1 MVFSERSLYASHC
14 SLSLFPLEK
23 TGVFFHSPLDRFSPL
38 QEQEGRFVRLPNTF
52 PTGSSHLLHKVLDM
66 QMNLSRIGP
75 LAPHLNDGQR
85 MNQQQGVKEPPQSI
99 GRPENVAEQ
108 RGGPGVLVLAPPMRL
123 LHMNQR
129 AWDLTSHIDH
139 GENGNDLSRTAKG
152 LLPAPLL
159 QLCAEIF
166 RHLKERTEAKDWEQ
180 FEVRRILGT
189 PERALMIHGFGVPGN
204 RGQEQPR
211 VVVVME
217 ELGIQKEDGNQQAK
231 ERFQFTDREHTV
243 VQCLAKGWT
252 NKEISCEL
260 GIAMPTVK
268 EHIRH
273 IMEKTKST
281 TRTGVLAQI
290 FRS

>member
-1 MVFSERSLYASHC
+1 M
-14 SLSLFPLEK
+14 
-23 TGVFFHSPLDRFSPL
+23 
-38 QEQEGRFVRLPNTF
+38 
-52 PTGSSHLLHKVLDM
+52 
-66 QMNLSRIGP
+66 P
-75 LAPHLNDGQR
+75 LAVHFNDCQT
-85 MNQQQGVKEPPQSI
+85 MHQQQGVKEPTQSS
-99 GRPENVAEQ
+99 GLPENLAEP

-139 GENGNDLSRTAKG
+139 CENGNGISKAAKG

-166 RHLKERTEAKDWEQ
+166 RHLKDRTEAKDWEQ
-180 FEVRRILGT
+180 FEVRRMLGA
-189 PERALMIHGFGVPGN
+189 PERPLMIHGFGVPGN
-204 RGQEQPR
+204 KGQEQSR
-211 VVVVME
+211 VIIVME
-217 ELGIQKEDGNQQAK
+217 ELGSQNGNANQQAA
-231 ERFQFTDREHTV
+231 ERFQFTEREQGV

>member
-1 MVFSERSLYASHC
+1 MH
-14 SLSLFPLEK
+14 
-23 TGVFFHSPLDRFSPL
+23 
-38 QEQEGRFVRLPNTF
+38 
-52 PTGSSHLLHKVLDM
+52 
-66 QMNLSRIGP
+66 
-75 LAPHLNDGQR
+75 
-85 MNQQQGVKEPPQSI
+85 QQQGVKEPPQSS
-99 GRPENVAEQ
+99 GLPEKIAEP

-139 GENGNDLSRTAKG
+139 GENGNGTSKTAKG

-166 RHLKERTEAKDWEQ
+166 RHLKDRTEAKDWEQ

-189 PERALMIHGFGVPGN
+189 PERALVIHGFGVPGN
-204 RGQEQPR
+204 KGQEQSR
-211 VVVVME
+211 VIMVME
-217 ELGIQKEDGNQQAK
+217 ELGSQKGKGTQQAV
-231 ERFQFTDREHTV
+231 ERFQFTDREQGV
-243 VQCLAKGWT
+243 VQCLAKGLT
-252 NKEISCEL
+252 NKEISQEL

>member
-1 MVFSERSLYASHC
+1 MTVKFM
-14 SLSLFPLEK
+14 P
-23 TGVFFHSPLDRFSPL
+23 
-38 QEQEGRFVRLPNTF
+38 
-52 PTGSSHLLHKVLDM
+52 
-66 QMNLSRIGP
+66 
-75 LAPHLNDGQR
+75 
-85 MNQQQGVKEPPQSI
+85 QQQAMKESSKSSAL
-99 GRPENVAEQ
+99 PEEIAEQ
-108 RGGPGVLVLAPPMRL
+108 RGGPGVLVVAPPMRL

-139 GENGNDLSRTAKG
+139 CDNGNGISKAAKG

-159 QLCAEIF
+159 QLCVEIF
-166 RHLKERTEAKDWEQ
+166 RHLKYRTEAKDWEQ
-180 FEVRRILGT
+180 FEVRRMLGA
-189 PERALMIHGFGVPGN
+189 PERPLMIHGFGVPGN
-204 RGQEQPR
+204 KGQEQSR
-211 VVVVME
+211 VIIVME
-217 ELGIQKEDGNQQAK
+217 ELGSQNGNAYQQAA
-231 ERFQFTDREHTV
+231 ERFQFTDREQGV
-243 VQCLAKGWT
+243 VQCVAKGWT

>member
-1 MVFSERSLYASHC
+1 
-14 SLSLFPLEK
+14 
-23 TGVFFHSPLDRFSPL
+23 
-38 QEQEGRFVRLPNTF
+38 
-52 PTGSSHLLHKVLDM
+52 
-66 QMNLSRIGP
+66 
-75 LAPHLNDGQR
+75 
-85 MNQQQGVKEPPQSI
+85 MNQQQGLKESPPSV
-99 GRPENVAEQ
+99 GRPEKIAEP
-108 RGGPGVLVLAPPMRL
+108 RDGPGVLVLAPPMRL

-129 AWDLTSHIDH
+129 AWDLTSHIDRC
-139 GENGNDLSRTAKG
+139 ENGNGDSKAAKG

-166 RHLKERTEAKDWEQ
+166 RHLKDRTEAKDWEQ
-180 FEVRRILGT
+180 FEVRRILGD
-189 PERALMIHGFGVPGN
+189 PEPALIIHGFGVPGS

-211 VVVVME
+211 VVIVME
-217 ELGIQKEDGNQQAK
+217 ELGGQKEDRNQQAK
-231 ERFQFTDREHTV
+231 ERFQFTDREQAV

-252 NKEISCEL
+252 NKEISGEL

>member
-1 MVFSERSLYASHC
+1 MTV
-14 SLSLFPLEK
+14 
-23 TGVFFHSPLDRFSPL
+23 
-38 QEQEGRFVRLPNTF
+38 TF
-52 PTGSSHLLHKVLDM
+52 MP
-66 QMNLSRIGP
+66 
-75 LAPHLNDGQR
+75 
-85 MNQQQGVKEPPQSI
+85 QQQVMKESSKSSAPPEEI
-99 GRPENVAEQ
+99 AEQ

-139 GENGNDLSRTAKG
+139 GENGNGISKAAKG

-166 RHLKERTEAKDWEQ
+166 QHLKDRTEAKDWEQ
-180 FEVRRILGT
+180 FEVRRMLGA
-189 PERALMIHGFGVPGN
+189 PERPLMIHGFGVPGN
-204 RGQEQPR
+204 KGQEQSR
-211 VVVVME
+211 VIIVME
-217 ELGIQKEDGNQQAK
+217 ELGRQNGNANQQAV
-231 ERFQFTDREHTV
+231 ERFQFTDREQDV

>member
-1 MVFSERSLYASHC
+1 MR
-14 SLSLFPLEK
+14 
-23 TGVFFHSPLDRFSPL
+23 
-38 QEQEGRFVRLPNTF
+38 
-52 PTGSSHLLHKVLDM
+52 
-66 QMNLSRIGP
+66 
-75 LAPHLNDGQR
+75 
-85 MNQQQGVKEPPQSI
+85 QQQRVKTPPEPI
-99 GRPENVAEQ
+99 GRLENIAEQ
-108 RGGPGVLVLAPPMRL
+108 RNGPGVLVLAPPMRL

-129 AWDLTSHIDH
+129 AWDLTAHFDSC
-139 GENGNDLSRTAKG
+139 ENGNGGAKPAKG

-166 RHLKERTEAKDWEQ
+166 RLLKDRTEAKDWEQ
-180 FEVRRILGT
+180 FEVRRILGN
-189 PERALMIHGFGVPGN
+189 PEPALMIHGFGVPGN
-204 RGQEQPR
+204 RGQDQPR
-211 VVVVME
+211 VVIVME
-217 ELGIQKEDGNQQAK
+217 ELAGPRGDGNQQAM
-231 ERFQFTDREHTV
+231 ERFQFTEREQAV

-252 NKEISCEL
+252 NKEISREL

>member
-1 MVFSERSLYASHC
+1 M
-14 SLSLFPLEK
+14 
-23 TGVFFHSPLDRFSPL
+23 
-38 QEQEGRFVRLPNTF
+38 
-52 PTGSSHLLHKVLDM
+52 
-66 QMNLSRIGP
+66 P
-75 LAPHLNDGQR
+75 LAVHFNDCQT
-85 MNQQQGVKEPPQSI
+85 MHQQQGVKEPPQSS
-99 GRPENVAEQ
+99 GLPEKIAEP

-139 GENGNDLSRTAKG
+139 CENGNGISKAAKG

-166 RHLKERTEAKDWEQ
+166 RHLKDRTEAKDWEQ
-180 FEVRRILGT
+180 FEVRRMLGA
-189 PERALMIHGFGVPGN
+189 PERPLMIHGFGVPGN
-204 RGQEQPR
+204 KGQEQSR
-211 VVVVME
+211 VIIVMD
-217 ELGIQKEDGNQQAK
+217 ELGSQNGNANQQAA
-231 ERFQFTDREHTV
+231 ERFQFTEREQGV